1 MRKKIIILSSFAAAI
16 AAVVIAFSTVKH
28 TNNVKHQDAT
38 QAKKS
43 VSTNKYQSVKS
54 ELAAEFSKKDYAKVV
69 VENNVA
75 TSDLPES
82 HTEVRV
88 IVKHKANIQG
98 IIEAQSA
105 INNNRAT
112 PDQKRLIYN
121 IQQKVKKAAA
131 KLKKGDAVSFGYP
144 FNGDL
149 EMIAYSTDEREIIPM
164 VDPQS

>member
-1 MRKKIIILSSFAAAI
+1 MRKKMIIIFSVVASI
-16 AAVVIAFSTVKH
+16 AAVAIVFATVKH
-28 TNNVKHQDAT
+28 TNDVRNKDAAQT
-38 QAKKS
+38 RKL
-43 VSTNKYQSVKS
+43 VPTNKYQSVKN
-54 ELAAEFSKKDYAKVV
+54 ELTEEFTKKDYAKVV

-88 IVKHKANIQG
+88 IVKHKANVKG
-98 IIEAQSA
+98 IMEAQSA

-121 IQQKVKKAAA
+121 IQQQVKKAAA

-149 EMIAYSTDEREIIPM
+149 EMIAYSTNEREIIPM
-164 VDPQS
+164 VDSPS